1 MKILIVIVTVTDF
14 RVTEHNCLLVVFS
27 QSTDYQ
33 NPSDELKKQSHS
45 WVSAYCT
52 PFQTEQIH

>member
-14 RVTEHNCLLVVFS
+14 SLESLNTIVCLWFFS

-33 NPSDELKKQSHS
+33 NPSVEL
-45 WVSAYCT
+45 
-52 PFQTEQIH
+52 